1 MKTLERR
8 LVAKDNEL
16 EYRLNEQGVDTSK
29 LDSFNTPCRSYD
41 DVLGRG
47 LGMLKLEH
55 DGALNVD

>member
-1 MKTLERR
+1 M
-8 LVAKDNEL
+8 AKDNEL